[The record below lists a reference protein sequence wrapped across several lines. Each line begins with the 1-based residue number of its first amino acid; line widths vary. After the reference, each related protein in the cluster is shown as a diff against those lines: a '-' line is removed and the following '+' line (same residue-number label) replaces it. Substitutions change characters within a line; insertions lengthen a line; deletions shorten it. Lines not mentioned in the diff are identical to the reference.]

1 MESLVN
7 RFAQNVGRLNMAID
21 VEKVNYFLRMMYPT
35 MEQYVDQVL
44 NDSETDP
51 EYSAV
56 AASNVIKCYIQI
68 MTDLDN
74 APSFNDVES
83 FFKINGYSD
92 EEYQRFEECRKRES
106 QYYIGTQY

>member
-7 RFAQNVGRLNMAID
+7 KFVQNVGQLNMVID
-21 VEKVNYFLRMMYPT
+21 VEKVTYFMRVMYPT
-35 MEQYVDQVL
+35 IEKYVDQVL

-56 AASNVIKCYIQI
+56 TASNVIKCYIQI
-68 MTDLDN
+68 LADLGS

-83 FFKINGYSD
+83 FFEINGYSD
-92 EEYQRFEECRKRES
+92 EEYKRFEECLKKES
-106 QYYIGTQY
+106 QYYIGPQY

>member
-1 MESLVN
+1 MECLINKFV
-7 RFAQNVGRLNMAID
+7 QNVGRLGMAID
-21 VEKVNYFLRMMYPT
+21 AEKVKYFVCMMYPT
-35 MEQYVDQVL
+35 MEQYVDEVL

-56 AASNVIKCYIQI
+56 AASNIIKCYIQI
-68 MTDLDN
+68 MTDLDS

-83 FFKINGYSD
+83 FFKINGYTD
-92 EEYQRFEECRKRES
+92 EEYQRFEESRKKES

>member
-7 RFAQNVGRLNMAID
+7 KFVQNVGLLNMALD
-21 VEKVNYFLRMMYPT
+21 VEKVYYFLRMMYPT

-83 FFKINGYSD
+83 FFKINGYTD
-92 EEYQRFEECRKRES
+92 EEVSEKEES
-106 QYYIGTQY
+106 L

>member
-1 MESLVN
+1 MECLVN
-7 RFAQNVGRLNMAID
+7 KFEQNVGRLGMAID
-21 VEKVNYFLRMMYPT
+21 AEKVNYFLRMMYPT

-56 AASNVIKCYIQI
+56 TASNVIKCYIQI

-74 APSFNDVES
+74 ALSFNNVEG
-83 FFKINGYSD
+83 FFKINGYTD
-92 EEYQRFEECRKRES
+92 EEYQRFEACRKKES